1 MTKHGDGPSVSAQV
15 VRPRGF
21 WDRGT
26 WDRGNTVNF
35 DLNRSGT
42 KGIPMP
48 FPSGQCHQFKELPHN
63 TAAHL
68 AVPFPTSAA
77 CRFLDLPPGSAD
89 PFSLKTVHWTVFRAL
104 EPSKPSKSAIASVE
118 KFTRQLTTLIARYF
132 LKGNPVPKG
141 FPYGEA
147 GWPKARLKRSP

>member
-1 MTKHGDGPSVSAQV
+1 ME
-15 VRPRGF
+15 
-21 WDRGT
+21 
-26 WDRGNTVNF
+26 
-35 DLNRSGT
+35 
-42 KGIPMP
+42 I
-48 FPSGQCHQFKELPHN
+48 PHN

-132 LKGNPVPKG
+132 LKELPHNTAAHLTVPFPPYASCKFLDLPPVSLRNLQ
-141 FPYGEA
+141 
-147 GWPKARLKRSP
+147 ARLAKNSLVS

>member
-1 MTKHGDGPSVSAQV
+1 M
-15 VRPRGF
+15 
-21 WDRGT
+21 
-26 WDRGNTVNF
+26 
-35 DLNRSGT
+35 
-42 KGIPMP
+42 
-48 FPSGQCHQFKELPHN
+48 PHN

-68 AVPFPTSAA
+68 AVPFLTSAA

-132 LKGNPVPKG
+132 LKFPPLLNHSIMRYFPQPDTG
-141 FPYGEA
+141 FFHYNTLHRYHLEA
-147 GWPKARLKRSP
+147 RPIIHYFNLKALFSVIPDVSSVSFIT

>member
-1 MTKHGDGPSVSAQV
+1 M
-15 VRPRGF
+15 
-21 WDRGT
+21 
-26 WDRGNTVNF
+26 VN
-35 DLNRSGT
+35 
-42 KGIPMP
+42 P
-48 FPSGQCHQFKELPHN
+48 FKELPHN

-132 LKGNPVPKG
+132 LNIIANCRTWFNLFQVNTS
-141 FPYGEA
+141 Y
-147 GWPKARLKRSP
+147 SVSD